1 MSIKQL
7 WIKNGFAKNIIT
19 YRIRNKDGQ
28 YLWNKIEY
36 CKMSGTFDI
45 LNDISK
51 KPTLG
56 QVMDMVG
63 NVNHEVI
70 IFTIFTYDSNNKNTL
85 TLVK

>member
-1 MSIKQL
+1 MI
-7 WIKNGFAKNIIT
+7 
-19 YRIRNKDGQ
+19 
-28 YLWNKIEY
+28 
-36 CKMSGTFDI
+36 GTFDI